1 MHVVTLKGTIMRIEK
16 ILMPTDFSKNAQSA
30 FEVACDLGRQLGA
43 KLYLLHI
50 QDGNALRIAIKEE
63 LVSADSTDEQLQ
75 TAVQE
80 LIERRFSEMSAG
92 LDRFEVST
100 ECVSRRG
107 SPKTGI
113 VHYAEEIDA
122 DIVVIGM
129 RGVTAMSM
137 VTSAALGSVA
147 EWVLRRSP
155 CPTLIVRT
163 EHRPDRV
170 E

>member
-1 MHVVTLKGTIMRIEK
+1 MRIGR
-16 ILMPTDFSKNAQSA
+16 ILVPTDFSENSQVA
-30 FEVACDLGRQLGA
+30 FERAYSLARQLGA
-43 KLYLLHI
+43 KLYVLHI
-50 QDGNALRIAIKEE
+50 QDGSVLRTAIKEE
-63 LVSADSTDEQLQ
+63 LLSADSTDEQLQ
-75 TAVQE
+75 ASVQE
-80 LIERRFSEMSAG
+80 LTAERFSEMTAG
-92 LDRFEVST
+92 LDRSELDI
-100 ECVSRRG
+100 ECRSRRG
-107 SPKTGI
+107 YSKAAI
-113 VHYAEEIDA
+113 IDYAEEINA

-163 EHRPDRV
+163 EHRPNRV

>member
-1 MHVVTLKGTIMRIEK
+1 MRIEN
-16 ILMPTDFSKNAQSA
+16 ILVPTDFSENAQAA
-30 FEVACDLGRQLGA
+30 FEKACDLARQLGA

-50 QDGNALRIAIKEE
+50 QDGSALRVAIKEE
-63 LVSADSTDEQLQ
+63 LLSADSTDEQLQ
-75 TAVQE
+75 VTVQQ
-80 LIERRFSEMSAG
+80 LIAERFSEMSAG
-92 LDRFEVST
+92 IDRSQVSI
-100 ECVSRRG
+100 ECISRRG
-107 SPKTGI
+107 NPKAGI

-122 DIVVIGM
+122 DMVVIGM
-129 RGVTAMSM
+129 RGITAMSM

-163 EHRPDRV
+163 EHRPNRA

>member
-1 MHVVTLKGTIMRIEK
+1 MRIEK
-16 ILMPTDFSKNAQSA
+16 ILVPTDFSENAQAA
-30 FEVACDLGRQLGA
+30 FEEACDLAHQLGA

-50 QDGNALRIAIKEE
+50 QDGSALRVAVKEQ
-63 LVSADSTDEQLQ
+63 LVCAESTDEQLQ
-75 TAVQE
+75 IAVQE
-80 LIERRFSEMSAG
+80 LIAGRFSEMSAG
-92 LDRFEVST
+92 LDRFEVLIES
-100 ECVSRRG
+100 VSRRG

-129 RGVTAMSM
+129 RGITAMSM

-147 EWVLRRSP
+147 EWVMRRSP

-163 EHRPDRV
+163 EHRPNRV

>member
-1 MHVVTLKGTIMRIEK
+1 MRIEK
-16 ILMPTDFSKNAQSA
+16 ILVPTDFSENAQAA
-30 FEVACDLGRQLGA
+30 FEEACDLAHQLEA
-43 KLYLLHI
+43 RLYLLHI
-50 QDGNALRIAIKEE
+50 QDGSALRIAIREE
-63 LVSADSTDEQLQ
+63 LVRADSTDEQLQ

-80 LIERRFSEMSAG
+80 LIARRFSEMSAG
-92 LDRFEVST
+92 LDRFEVSI
-100 ECVSRRG
+100 ECISQLG
-107 SPKTGI
+107 NPKAGI

-122 DIVVIGM
+122 DMIVIGM

-147 EWVLRRSP
+147 EWVMRRSP

-163 EHRPDRV
+163 EHRPNRV